1 MKLINVE
8 MLKRKITSFKSNE
21 MVISAFKKG
30 VQNLGEDGPRIL
42 DRGHFQMNPN
52 NVWTSGGSKIE
63 FSGGRPYWTEPN
75 TRNKNIILSN

>member
-30 VQNLGEDGPRIL
+30 VQNLGEIGPRIL
-42 DRGHFQMNPN
+42 DRGHF
-52 NVWTSGGSKIE
+52 
-63 FSGGRPYWTEPN
+63 
-75 TRNKNIILSN
+75 